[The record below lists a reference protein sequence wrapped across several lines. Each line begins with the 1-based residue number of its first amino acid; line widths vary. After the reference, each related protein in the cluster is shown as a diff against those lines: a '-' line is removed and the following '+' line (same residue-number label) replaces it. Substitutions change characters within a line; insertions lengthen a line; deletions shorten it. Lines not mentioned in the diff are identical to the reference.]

1 MAQPTPTKEVSVKDA
16 QAAQYVSTCFT
27 HTHCGNSPLNVELNK
42 VEHHLRGGIQWGK
55 PISKVARPKSAR
67 KADLEVHLD
76 DVLFAED
83 TTIFTTVEKHEADE
97 AGLRQVLSS
106 WGEDMRAD
114 KTERIPLGTGAK
126 EPFMCRWL
134 ESPAGLLAAP
144 KFFLLAEHFCRIGS
158 LLCCQKIQTKQHL
171 VMALWFLGPVSPIKN
186 STWPGIRSVPSCIT
200 MWVKAWKKASSP
212 KLEKILLPW
221 RKTMKR
227 RGWKCVCLDGTFC
240 DLCFCERL
248 CL

>member
-1 MAQPTPTKEVSVKDA
+1 MFFSQRTLP
-16 QAAQYVSTCFT
+16 F
-27 HTHCGNSPLNVELNK
+27 SP
-42 VEHHLRGGIQWGK
+42 QWK
-55 PISKVARPKSAR
+55 
-67 KADLEVHLD
+67 
-76 DVLFAED
+76 
-83 TTIFTTVEKHEADE
+83 KHEADE

-171 VMALWFLGPVSPIKN
+171 VMAIVIFGS
-186 STWPGIRSVPSCIT
+186 SV
-200 MWVKAWKKASSP
+200 ANQ
-212 KLEKILLPW
+212 E
-221 RKTMKR
+221 
-227 RGWKCVCLDGTFC
+227 
-240 DLCFCERL
+240 
-248 CL
+248 